1 MNRQEETTTET
12 TGTPAAYRRI
22 LVGTDGSK
30 CSANAAAHAVYLANE
45 LGARLY
51 VLYSVNVERAYHMGI
66 HYGEAVAELE
76 RAGKEATAAIKDMA
90 GAAGVECEEI
100 RASGRPHR
108 ALIKKSEEVD
118 ADLIVVGSTG
128 MTSLERALI
137 GSESEALM
145 RHSNRPV
152 LLVREP

>member
-1 MNRQEETTTET
+1 MDQEGRAAAET
-12 TGTPAAYRRI
+12 TGTPGAYRRI
-22 LVGTDGSK
+22 LVGTDGSE
-30 CSANAAAHAVYLANE
+30 CSANAAAHAVYLASE

-51 VLYSVNVERAYHMGI
+51 AVYSVNVERAFHAGV
-66 HYGEAVAELE
+66 HFGEAMKELE
-76 RAGKEATAAIKDMA
+76 RSGKEATAAVKAMA
-90 GAAGVECEEI
+90 GAAAVECEEI
-100 RASGRPHR
+100 LASGRPHR
-108 ALIKKSEEVD
+108 ALIQKSDEVD

-152 LLVREP
+152 LLVHEP

>member
-12 TGTPAAYRRI
+12 TGRPAAYRRI
-22 LVGTDGSK
+22 LVGTDGSE
-30 CSANAAAHAVYLANE
+30 CSANAAAHAVYLAGE

-51 VLYSVNVERAYHMGI
+51 ALYSVNAQRAFHAGI
-66 HYGEAVAELE
+66 HFGGAMKELE
-76 RAGKEATAAIKDMA
+76 RAGQEATAAVKAAA

-100 RASGRPHR
+100 LASGRPHR
-108 ALIKKSEEVD
+108 ALIEKSDEVD

-137 GSESEALM
+137 GSESEALV
-145 RHSNRPV
+145 RHPSRPV